1 MKTSMDLFAERL
13 NKFIKQLGWSQEELG
28 HRSGVTTCSI
38 NMYLQGKREPSLVVI
53 DRIAKAIG
61 VPPRV
66 FFEDAEFFS
75 ILNFIPS
82 PRDAIKILEKALDGL
97 NLLTSWD
104 RAHLEMLAKIQEP
117 DDRKAIIAC
126 AEAILKTSDPKSKK
140 PIRYADLN
148 VNDAISKAVV
158 GKQEFKQ

>member
-13 NKFIKQLGWSQEELG
+13 NKFIKQLGWTQDELG
-28 HRSGVTTCSI
+28 HRSGVTTSSI
-38 NMYLQGKREPSLVVI
+38 NMYLLSKREPSLDVI

-61 VPPRV
+61 VPSRV
-66 FFEDAEFFS
+66 FFEDADFP
-75 ILNFIPS
+75 ILNFMPS